1 MRRRMLALGAAAV
14 GLAAVGARALR
25 KPYHFAGRSVLITGG
40 SRGLG
45 LVLARTLA
53 REGARLTIL
62 ARQEAELSAAAEE
75 LRACGA
81 DVLAIPCDVT
91 DPEQVERAVE
101 AAVSHHGGLDVLVNN
116 AGAIQVGPAENM
128 SVEDLRASLDVHLW
142 AAVHTT
148 RASLAHLS
156 RHGDGRIVNIASIGG
171 RIAVPHLL
179 PYSVGKFALV
189 GFSDGLRHELRR
201 YGVRVTTVCPG
212 LMRTGSHLRAEMR
225 GQHEKEYGWF
235 GVMASSPLTSIDARR
250 AARQIV
256 EACRRGDAELVVTTQ
271 ARLAVIASA
280 VCPNL
285 VSDAMGWVARALPA
299 AAGSA
304 GDVPRDGLESRPAWT
319 APLTAMGDRA
329 AIANNEVGSQ

>member
-1 MRRRMLALGAAAV
+1 MTRNALKFGAVAA
-14 GLAAVGARALR
+14 GLAVWGARRLR
-25 KPYHFAGRSVLITGG
+25 RPYHFTGRSVFITGG

-45 LVLARTLA
+45 LVLARELA
-53 REGARLTIL
+53 EEGARLTIV
-62 ARQEAELSAAAEE
+62 ARDQEELEDAAEE
-75 LRACGA
+75 LRTCGA

-91 DPEQVERAVE
+91 DAEQVEHAVE
-101 AAVSHHGGLDVLVNN
+101 AAVAHHGGLDVLVNN

-142 AAVHTT
+142 AAVHTI
-148 RASLAHLS
+148 RASLLHLA
-156 RHGDGRIVNIASIGG
+156 RNRDGRIVNVASIGG
-171 RIAVPHLL
+171 KIAVPHLL

-189 GFSDGLRHELRR
+189 GLSEGLRHELRR
-201 YGVRVTTVCPG
+201 HGIRVTTVCPG

-250 AARQIV
+250 AARQIL
-256 EACRRGDAELVVTTQ
+256 EACRRGDAELIITTQ

-285 VSDAMGWVARALPA
+285 VSDAMGWVARALPS

-304 GDVPRDGLESRPAWT
+304 GDVTREGLESRPAWT
-319 APLTAMGDRA
+319 APLTTLGDRA
-329 AIANNEVGSQ
+329 AVANNEI